1 MSASARPSWRT
12 LLVLG
17 LLALAAAVLVQH
29 AGRGTIFFYDEWDF
43 ITRRRGLGADSF
55 LTGHNGHL
63 SALPVAVY
71 KVLLQAFGLGTY
83 WPYRLVLTLLHVLCG
98 LLLFAV
104 VRERTGDAAAVCA
117 AALLLFLGSAS
128 DDLLWAFQI
137 GFVGSMAA
145 GLGMLLALDRRTTR
159 GDVAAA
165 VLLGTS
171 LASSSLGVSFLV
183 IAVVELGIRRD
194 WGRLARVVVA
204 PVGVYLLW
212 RLGYGESDLR
222 AGNLDDA
229 PAYAFQMVSAAAG
242 GLTGL
247 GASAGPTLAI
257 LLLAGVAVSVVL
269 VPPSPRLLAV
279 LAGAASLWGLTALA
293 RAQLAD
299 PAATRYVYAS
309 VVLLLLAGAE
319 MWPRGAVLRGR
330 VLAVAGVV
338 TAVAVLGN
346 LLPLNQKAGSLRDN
360 SEKVLAGVSAL
371 LLARDA
377 APPTYRPE
385 PDAAPQIE
393 AAKFL
398 GAVDDFGSPG
408 LSEAELARDREPDRV
423 LADEV
428 FSQLVPPV
436 PTAAPA
442 GARPRD
448 CTDLQPGQ
456 DIDLPD
462 AGALLFAVRR
472 DAAPIELRLRRF
484 ASTPIPSALATVAD
498 GAPALVS
505 TAPDAVQRPWNVVVT
520 GAVRACPSR

>member
-1 MSASARPSWRT
+1 MPASARPSRKT

-17 LLALAAAVLVQH
+17 LLALAAAILVQH

-71 KVLLQAFGLGTY
+71 KVLLQAVGLGTY

-104 VRERTGDAAAVCA
+104 VRERTGDAAAVC
-117 AALLLFLGSAS
+117 
-128 DDLLWAFQI
+128 
-137 GFVGSMAA
+137 
-145 GLGMLLALDRRTTR
+145 
-159 GDVAAA
+159 
-165 VLLGTS
+165 
-171 LASSSLGVSFLV
+171 
-183 IAVVELGIRRD
+183 
-194 WGRLARVVVA
+194 ARVVVA

-247 GASAGPTLAI
+247 GPSAGPTLAI

-338 TAVAVLGN
+338 TAIAVLGN